1 MEDEKNYFDIVM
13 RENQVKIH
21 NEGSIH
27 QVDSLG
33 RLVFPKSLRQKYGI
47 APGDRMEFYTI
58 EYNGEVYVGVRVSKR
73 YGNKTEYLR
82 AKEVLYDLGIEIPQ
96 KLTDAINGV
105 M

>member
-47 APGDRMEFYTI
+47 APGDRMEF
-58 EYNGEVYVGVRVSKR
+58 
-73 YGNKTEYLR
+73 
-82 AKEVLYDLGIEIPQ
+82 
-96 KLTDAINGV
+96 
-105 M
+105 